1 MFDFRG
7 KVALV
12 TGASHKR
19 GFGRAIALRFARQG
33 ADVVVNSRHRPPE
46 HFTQEEKS
54 QGWRGLD
61 SVVDEV
67 GTCGVRGLAVTADI
81 TDSAQVSEMVDR
93 AVSEFGR
100 IDYLVANA
108 GIMIESPII
117 DLREEDWRKVLAT
130 NLDGVFYCCRAAAR
144 HMVERGGGG
153 AIVTIASISGKTGR
167 PNIGAYVASKFG
179 VIGLTQVLA
188 IEMGPHNI
196 RANAVC
202 PGRFLTDMADYEKA
216 RALAEEE
223 GIDVMKAASTL
234 HMDAASF
241 TPLGR
246 LGLPEDVAGLVLF
259 LCSDEASFI
268 TGQAINVD
276 GGRLTAH

>member
-1 MFDFRG
+1 VYDFKG

-19 GFGRAIALRFARQG
+19 GFGRAIALRFAGEG
-33 ADVVVNSRHRPPE
+33 ADVVVSSRHRPPE

-54 QGWRGLD
+54 EGWRGLD

-67 GTCGVRGLAVTADI
+67 RGCGVRGLGITADI
-81 TDSAQVSEMVDR
+81 TDSRQVNEMVDR

-100 IDYLVANA
+100 IDFLLANA

-117 DLREEDWRKVLAT
+117 DLKEEDWRKVLAT
-130 NLDGVFYCCRAAAR
+130 NLDGVFYCCQAAAR
-144 HMVERGGGG
+144 HMVARGGGG
-153 AIVTIASISGKTGR
+153 AIVTISSISGKVGR

-188 IEMGPHNI
+188 VELGPHNI

-202 PGRFLTDMADYEKA
+202 RVGFSPIWPTTKKHRRWPGR
-216 RALAEEE
+216 R
-223 GIDVMKAASTL
+223 G
-234 HMDAASF
+234 
-241 TPLGR
+241 
-246 LGLPEDVAGLVLF
+246 
-259 LCSDEASFI
+259 
-268 TGQAINVD
+268 
-276 GGRLTAH
+276 